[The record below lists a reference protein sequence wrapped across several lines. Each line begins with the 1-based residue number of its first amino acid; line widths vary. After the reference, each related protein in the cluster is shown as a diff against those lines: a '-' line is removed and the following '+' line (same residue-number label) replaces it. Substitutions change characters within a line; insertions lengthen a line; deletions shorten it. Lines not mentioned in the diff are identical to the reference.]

1 MIVNRVGVIQ
11 VSRDLEIVVNL
22 DEARCFVADVGGVE
36 VRAGSFDELE
46 KKVRAAVSRQKVQHQ
61 IRVVI
66 EVKSDT
72 TTSYIRAVLRG
83 RNERTRE
90 YLVTVDG
97 VKKAIEYLTVVAL
110 SDEVS
115 DTQLAVL
122 NDLQHEADEATA
134 RVREARRALAAGKD
148 LTPWKLL
155 EASTR
160 ALTEAPPPPAAGQ

>member
-22 DEARCFVADVGGVE
+22 DAARCFVADVGGVE

-61 IRVVI
+61 IRIVI

-72 TTSYIRAVLRG
+72 THYTRAVLRG

-97 VKKAIEYLTVVAL
+97 VKQAIEYLTVVAL

-115 DTQLAVL
+115 DTQLAGL
-122 NDLQHEADEATA
+122 NDLQHEADEAAA

-155 EASTR
+155 EVSTR
-160 ALTEAPPPPAAGQ
+160 ALTVVPPPPAAGQ